1 MSPSHSISNTEDIL
15 AFERAQDVL
24 MLLLALAS
32 GAKMDDWRPDVPG
45 DFYDDLLEDRRN
57 LFREVQSLKPTD
69 TGFISTTEKYLGPW
83 LNAYID
89 RIEPPEK
96 AREYVAWHYPGL
108 AGLLAHREAS
118 STQSQGSQDVQRADE

>member
-1 MSPSHSISNTEDIL
+1 MSPSHSISNPEDIL

-32 GAKMDDWRPDVPG
+32 GAKIDNYQPHSPDN
-45 DFYDDLLEDRRN
+45 FYNDLLEDRRN
-57 LFREVQSLKPTD
+57 LFREVQNLKITD
-69 TGFISTTEKYLGPW
+69 VGFISAVERYLRPW

-89 RIEPPEK
+89 RIAPSEK

-108 AGLLAHREAS
+108 AGLLASMETGSAS
-118 STQSQGSQDVQRADE
+118 SRNG

>member
-1 MSPSHSISNTEDIL
+1 MSPSNLISSSEENL

-32 GAKMDDWRPDVPG
+32 GAKIDQYNQNASF
-45 DFYDDLLEDRRN
+45 DFLSDLLEDRRN
-57 LFREVQSLKPTD
+57 LFREVQNLKATD
-69 TGFISTTEKYLGPW
+69 TAFISAVEKFLRPW

-96 AREYVAWHYPGL
+96 VKEYVAWHYPGL
-108 AGLLAHREAS
+108 AKLLVFVAD
-118 STQSQGSQDVQRADE
+118 GSA